1 MDVTMDIFNGFGI
14 GIEYVEKDLDQDIEE
29 SVVII
34 ELACF
39 RWIIWTGDYED

>member
-1 MDVTMDIFNGFGI
+1 MEVTFDVFNGFGI
-14 GIEYVEKDLDQDIEE
+14 SIEYVGKDLEEDIDE

-39 RWIIWTGDYED
+39 RWIIWSGDFEE